1 MINGFVNFFQCRF
14 VNGYA
19 GVLQLI
25 EIKISNRWKGLDTFW
40 NLMKDRKLRLI
51 VNFNYRRFSH
61 SIRLFFINC
70 SNKDESELVRAF
82 SEKLVRMNRRISER
96 NRKVL
101 TLNESLAQKRST
113 EDISKPTDAKEDK
126 TNASEDKSIA
136 TKGSPESDK

>member
-1 MINGFVNFFQCRF
+1 
-14 VNGYA
+14 
-19 GVLQLI
+19 
-25 EIKISNRWKGLDTFW
+25 
-40 NLMKDRKLRLI
+40 
-51 VNFNYRRFSH
+51 
-61 SIRLFFINC
+61 
-70 SNKDESELVRAF
+70 
-82 SEKLVRMNRRISER
+82 MNRRISER